1 MTLDE
6 QIEILQAAKEGKEIE
21 FLYREPNEWLTKDL
35 KEVPNFNFQDGK
47 YRIKKKTKKVYLYV
61 VKGSHG
67 RISTTVHYYENEQE
81 VQSYLP
87 NCTII
92 KRLDYTE
99 IEIDE

>member
-67 RISTTVHYYENEQE
+67 RISTTVHYYETEQE